1 MSTVERQCTPRP
13 PRSDGYRRRWYGRV
27 IGAALVLGL
36 GSAAASSTGA
46 SPAPVQLSEASTNQI
61 VTVAPGTPLTLTLHS
76 TYWSLIP
83 LAHQSSIALV
93 GPVLTVG
100 LRMVHGSPCVPGQ
113 GCGTVRAHFRAQAAG
128 RVQLR
133 ATRTTCG
140 EALRCSPAQRVWTV
154 TIRVR

>member
-1 MSTVERQCTPRP
+1 MSTDERQCTPRP
-13 PRSDGYRRRWYGRV
+13 PRANRYRRRWFARV
-27 IGAALVLGL
+27 VGAALLLGL
-36 GSAAASSTGA
+36 GPAVATSTGA
-46 SPAPVQLSEASTNQI
+46 SPAPVQLSEASANQI
-61 VTVAPGTPLTLTLHS
+61 ITVAPGTPLTLTLHS
-76 TYWSLIP
+76 TYWSLVP

-100 LRMVHGSPCVPGQ
+100 VRMVHGSRCVPGQ
-113 GCGTVRAHFRAQAAG
+113 GCGTVRAHFVARAAG

-140 EALRCSPAQRVWTV
+140 EAMRCSPAQRVWTV